1 MGKRKKDFD
10 NDYKIDEKQFEID
23 PDQYEIEDEN
33 KPRPTSQLEAAV
45 EIPVN
50 EETET
55 TEFPWKTG
63 AIIVGVLI
71 ALIVICF
78 IVVMVLGPE
87 DVLPPSSQ
95 ISGQS
100 V

>member
-1 MGKRKKDFD
+1 MRKRKKDFD
-10 NDYKIDEKQFEID
+10 DDYKIDEKQFEID
-23 PDQYEIEDEN
+23 PNQYEVEDEN
-33 KPRPTSQLEAAV
+33 KPRPTNQLEATV

-63 AIIVGVLI
+63 VIIMGVLV

>member
-10 NDYKIDEKQFEID
+10 DDYKIDEKQFEID
-23 PDQYEIEDEN
+23 PNQYEVEDEN
-33 KPRPTSQLEAAV
+33 KPRPTNQLEATV

-63 AIIVGVLI
+63 VIIMGVLV

>member
-1 MGKRKKDFD
+1 MRKRKKDFD
-10 NDYKIDEKQFEID
+10 DDYKIDEKQFEID
-23 PDQYEIEDEN
+23 PSQYEVEDEN
-33 KPRPTSQLEAAV
+33 KPRPTSKLEATV

-63 AIIVGVLI
+63 VIIMGVLV